1 MNNNIPID
9 LTKCNIPTDHEIPIA
24 ADFESTLQLANLL
37 EDLSIIMNA
46 EYSRTITFT
55 SVQVT
60 NTIRSLEYFYPSLDD
75 EINSKLKT
83 MTAEVIG
90 ILDYFNTRLRFLF
103 DSKRSKQEKEHEVL
117 DANDM
122 NTFQVHKAVLMERM
136 GVKKLGNNLKFSFM
150 KSNILDLSKATRSR
164 IGDAVLKFQEEN
176 FINHKVKEIYYE

>member
-1 MNNNIPID
+1 MINNIPIE
-9 LTKCNIPTDHEIPIA
+9 TEKCNNRTDYEIPIA

-37 EDLSIIMNA
+37 EDLSIIMIA

-60 NTIRSLEYFYPSLDD
+60 NIIRSLEYFYPSLND
-75 EINSKLKT
+75 EIISKLKT
-83 MTAEVIG
+83 MIAEIIS
-90 ILDYFNTRLRFLF
+90 ILDYFNKRLRFLF
-103 DSKRSKQEKEHEVL
+103 DSKRSKAEKEHEVL

-164 IGDAVLKFQEEN
+164 IGDVALKFQEDN
-176 FINHKVKEIYYE
+176 FINHKVKEIYYG

>member
-1 MNNNIPID
+1 MINNIPIET
-9 LTKCNIPTDHEIPIA
+9 TKCNIPTDHEIPIA

-37 EDLSIIMNA
+37 EDLTIIMIA

-60 NTIRSLEYFYPSLDD
+60 NTIRSLEYFYPSLND
-75 EINSKLKT
+75 EIISKLKT
-83 MTAEVIG
+83 MTAEINS
-90 ILDYFNTRLRFLF
+90 ILDYFNNRLRFLF
-103 DSKRSKQEKEHEVL
+103 DSKRSKEEKEPEVL
-117 DANDM
+117 DPNDM

-176 FINHKVKEIYYE
+176 FINHKVKEIYYG